1 MKTQR
6 DELST
11 LAGTDARL
19 EQVLIRALARALQ
32 IVEMTDM
39 NEAINIVGELE
50 ADVQPLPGEP
60 IVRVCGARSSRSS
73 RRSRSR
79 PASSARS
86 ACTGSRRCGMTG
98 GIGQDPT
105 DQHEPVEELDIAIE
119 TLALFLRE
127 REQGG
132 AR

>member
-19 EQVLIRALARALQ
+19 VCEQVLIRALARALQ

-50 ADVQPLPGEP
+50 PTSGHCPASRSSWSV
-60 IVRVCGARSSRSS
+60 VARSSRSS

-86 ACTGSRRCGMTG
+86 AMPATVIWAR
-98 GIGQDPT
+98 
-105 DQHEPVEELDIAIE
+105 E
-119 TLALFLRE
+119 TMPP
-127 REQGG
+127 
-132 AR
+132 